1 MTERQLDLARRL
13 VATEEWDW
21 PEGLKANSISFG
33 GEFTVLR
40 SSQGPWMNGIPR
52 TELYVWEL
60 SGDEKS
66 PRWRDSAD
74 FLPDLS
80 DDSTGGVL
88 LARLLRGVK
97 ILDLVPGSSTDC
109 VVRTFD
115 ATLFYGT
122 LAEACAEVM
131 IKDHPNGKWR

>member
-21 PEGLKANSISFG
+21 TEGLKAISISFG

-40 SSQGPWMNGIPR
+40 SSKGPWMNGIPR

-60 SGDEKS
+60 SGDEK
-66 PRWRDSAD
+66 PPGWRDSAD
-74 FLPDLS
+74 FLPYLS

-97 ILDLVPGSSTDC
+97 IVDLVPGSSTDC

-122 LAEACAEVM
+122 LAESCAEVM
-131 IKDHPNGKWR
+131 IKDHPNGNWR